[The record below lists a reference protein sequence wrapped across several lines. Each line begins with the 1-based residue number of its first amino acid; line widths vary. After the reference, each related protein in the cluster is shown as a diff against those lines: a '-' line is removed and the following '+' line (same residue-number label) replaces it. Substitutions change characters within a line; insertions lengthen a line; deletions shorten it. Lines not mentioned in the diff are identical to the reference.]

1 MWKVLC
7 AFVLLPWG
15 VRVPLFERDIKQGP
29 EGRMMPWTGSGWLF
43 FALLRC
49 RCLWSLFFIFS
60 PFMENIIRQKKRQ
73 TSSRPCFRCLLKKCI
88 IFWKEK
94 CSFISKTK
102 HELVWNYSVQFRWS
116 KQLSATS
123 HVSTDSSSLLLGDK
137 SEGPFLHRHSALEQ
151 RTCRIL
157 SSSLSYL
164 IYNYYNFVSPPGE
177 RTRLSEFNTP
187 VVAFNFFSFSVPRS
201 APSGGRKYKRSQK
214 RRKKPW

>member
-7 AFVLLPWG
+7 AFVLLLWG
-15 VRVPLFERDIKQGP
+15 VRVPLFERDIKRGP
-29 EGRMMPWTGSGWLF
+29 EGRMMPWTESGWLF
-43 FALLRC
+43 FALL

-137 SEGPFLHRHSALEQ
+137 SEGPFLHRRSALEQ
-151 RTCRIL
+151 RTCGIL
-157 SSSLSYL
+157 SSSHSYL
-164 IYNYYNFVSPPGE
+164 ICNYYNFVSRPGE
-177 RTRLSEFNTP
+177 QTRLSEFNIP
-187 VVAFNFFSFSVPRS
+187 VVAFNFFSFSVPS
-201 APSGGRKYKRSQK
+201 TAPSGGHKYKRSQK
-214 RRKKPW
+214 RWKKPW

>member
-15 VRVPLFERDIKQGP
+15 VCVPLFERDIKRGP

-43 FALLRC
+43 FALLHC

-102 HELVWNYSVQFRWS
+102 HELVWNYSVQFRWH

-137 SEGPFLHRHSALEQ
+137 SA
-151 RTCRIL
+151 
-157 SSSLSYL
+157 
-164 IYNYYNFVSPPGE
+164 SPQCFE
-177 RTRLSEFNTP
+177 AKNMQDFKQLLF
-187 VVAFNFFSFSVPRS
+187 
-201 APSGGRKYKRSQK
+201 YI
-214 RRKKPW
+214 